1 MQTLLDVVVVGF
13 EMVAAAVSFLSTFCC
28 ISNILMMFFSKPL
41 PLLLLDV
48 VVRTVYFNSKFA
60 GHVLDFGP
68 LGKVMPPLVIQFD
81 GSSFWMKNIHV
92 GVIDGFEVLAERFDT
107 VVNGFNFCRCVV
119 HSLSF

>member
-41 PLLLLDV
+41 LLLLLDV
-48 VVRTVYFNSKFA
+48 VVRTYFNSKFA
-60 GHVLDFGP
+60 GHVLNFGP